1 VSSRRWLVALALLAA
16 CMDPDIPDHSL
27 VYDFSDGNG
36 HIFHWPADRLPV
48 RFYADPRG
56 NMAALVQRAIGVWQ
70 DQFLYGEF
78 RGTMVADSNQADVIV
93 FWSDSVPPDP
103 PPDNGPP
110 VKACGGLSQVATD
123 SGADS
128 LQLAGPIHSSL
139 SITTGV
145 VWTPGQVEACVR
157 RTVIH
162 ELGHGLGIIQESPD
176 SVDIMYVTPF
186 ATFPTQRD
194 RETVQL
200 LYHTVPNLRPAPR

>member
-1 VSSRRWLVALALLAA
+1 MSRRWLVALALVAA

-36 HIFHWPADRLPV
+36 HVFHWPADRLPV

-93 FWSDSVPPDP
+93 FWSDSVPPDVP
-103 PPDNGPP
+103 PNNGPP

-128 LQLAGPIHSSL
+128 LQLSGPIHSSV
-139 SITTGV
+139 GV
-145 VWTPGQVEACVR
+145 LINGSTPGQVEACVR

-162 ELGHGLGIIQESPD
+162 ELGHALGIINPSPD
-176 SVDIMYVTPF
+176 SVDIMYITPF
-186 ATFPTQRD
+186 ANLPTQRD

>member
-1 VSSRRWLVALALLAA
+1 MSGRRWLLALALVTA
-16 CMDPDIPDHSL
+16 CMEPDIPDHSL
-27 VYDFSDGNG
+27 VYDFSDGFG

-93 FWSDSVPPDP
+93 FWSDSVPPDV

-128 LQLAGPIHSSL
+128 LQLAGPIHSSV
-139 SITTGV
+139 GV
-145 VWTPGQVEACVR
+145 LINGSTAGQVEACVR

-162 ELGHGLGIIQESPD
+162 ELGHALGIIQESPD
-176 SVDIMYVTPF
+176 SADIMAVTPF
-186 ATFPTQRD
+186 ASLPTRRD

>member
-1 VSSRRWLVALALLAA
+1 VSGRRWLVALALLAA
-16 CMDPDIPDHSL
+16 CMDPEIPDHSL

-36 HIFHWPADRLPV
+36 HIFRWPADRLPV

-56 NMAALVQRAIGVWQ
+56 NMSALVQRAIGVWQ
-70 DQFLYGEF
+70 AQFLYGEF

-93 FWSDSVPPDP
+93 FWSDSVPPDV
-103 PPDNGPP
+103 PPDNGTP

-128 LQLAGPIHSSL
+128 LQLAGPIHSSVSVL
-139 SITTGV
+139 INGSTA
-145 VWTPGQVEACVR
+145 GQVEACMR

-162 ELGHGLGIIQESPD
+162 ELGHALGIIQESPNA
-176 SVDIMYVTPF
+176 SDIMAVTPL
-186 ATFPTQRD
+186 ASLPTQRD
-194 RETVQL
+194 RETVQV